1 MKNIEDLKKKQGQ
14 LDQVDLD
21 KVRSLTAELAAFK
34 DSPEISEN
42 GLRKLENILTELEG
56 LKNSYI
62 WRLVKLLKQ
71 NHMLD

>member
-1 MKNIEDLKKKQGQ
+1 MKNVEELKKKQGL
-14 LDQVDLD
+14 LDQGDLD
-21 KVRSLTAELAAFK
+21 RIKDITAELAAFK
-34 DSPEISEN
+34 DIPNINEN